1 MTTGF
6 SYVLKQIG
14 IIALVLLLAI
24 VFLMIG
30 LMIGYGIIGDGSNPF
45 AILSPNKWHV
55 IFSKF
60 SGQ

>member
-1 MTTGF
+1 MTKDV
-6 SYVLKQIG
+6 SYVIKQIG
-14 IIALVLLLAI
+14 IIALVLLLAL

-45 AILSPNKWHV
+45 AILSPNKWNA